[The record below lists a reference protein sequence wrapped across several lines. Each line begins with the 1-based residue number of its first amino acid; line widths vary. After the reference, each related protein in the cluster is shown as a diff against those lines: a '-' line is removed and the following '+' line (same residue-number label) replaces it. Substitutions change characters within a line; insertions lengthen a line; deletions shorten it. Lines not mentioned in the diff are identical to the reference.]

1 MQLQITTRSP
11 RLVER
16 TLVSMA
22 NDLKELHLRK
32 AKLSNSQEVQKPTI
46 QVVTINALG
55 TKNPN
60 ALQDLELMLLDNACE
75 IDSMSNLKIILLLS
89 ANLEEFTTEHS
100 NNSSRLMTSEKG
112 ALPLSCQEVKRVQ
125 SSQGVILEDTQPT
138 RRVRNTE
145 VKI

>member
-22 NDLKELHLRK
+22 NGLRELHLHK

-55 TKNPN
+55 TKNLN

-100 NNSSRLMTSEKG
+100 NNSNRLMTSEKG